1 MYIVFPFRQ
10 PGPLP
15 MIQMRRLLIAA
26 SLAALLLGCGP
37 PPNITVT
44 GTVLKDGKPLVVGP
58 TGVLQVTLMPDV
70 GPDEDY
76 TSIRGECDREGH
88 FTIQD
93 VPPGKYKV
101 GVEQFDPTPQVD
113 KLNGAFHPGLGKFK
127 REIDG
132 KAPLEIELAKPEA

>member
-1 MYIVFPFRQ
+1 MLRQ
-10 PGPLP
+10 FC
-15 MIQMRRLLIAA
+15 LLIPV
-26 SLAALLLGCGP
+26 LLVALFTGCGP
-37 PPNITVT
+37 PPNVTVT

-70 GPDEDY
+70 GPDEEY
-76 TSIRGECDREGH
+76 TSKIGECDREGK
-88 FTIQD
+88 FTITD

-113 KLNGAFHPGLGKFK
+113 KLNGVFHPGAGKIK

-132 KAPLEIELAKPEA
+132 KAPLEIDLAKPEA

>member
-1 MYIVFPFRQ
+1 
-10 PGPLP
+10 
-15 MIQMRRLLIAA
+15 MILKFRLLIPV
-26 SLAALLLGCGP
+26 SLAALLSGCGP

-44 GTVLKDGKPLVVGP
+44 GTVLRDGKPLTVGP

-76 TSIRGECDREGH
+76 TSKIGECNREGH
-88 FTIQD
+88 FTIGD

-113 KLNGAFHPGLGKFK
+113 KLNGAFHAGSSKIK
-127 REIDG
+127 RDLDG
-132 KAPLEIELAKPEA
+132 KAPLAIDLAKPEG